1 MEICFKVSLKR
12 MKNIVYKINILVCII
27 LVCCNISYAT
37 ALVPEN
43 ELGHTNFAITNNL
56 STNSNIAT
64 ISTLST
70 ISITN
75 AISNTKN
82 ITRGSSGGG
91 AGSGNYTRQNI
102 IDATSNSDYKDS
114 LNNSI
119 EVGNSNNVQDAEN
132 NDSIRING
140 RTSLDELK
148 EAVGYTGDEDLS
160 EMVDSA
166 AVGNMLSDLMN
177 ELRPHLTDVISVDA
191 DGYYVFSSKEI
202 INIIAKHPIKF
213 LVAIYNYTV
222 HMINET
228 FKIATENAI
237 VDVEVK

>member
-1 MEICFKVSLKR
+1 
-12 MKNIVYKINILVCII
+12 MKKGLNIYKINIFVCILI
-27 LVCCNISYAT
+27 LYFSNSYAT
-37 ALVPEN
+37 SIEETILLEN
-43 ELGHTNFAITNNL
+43 SSVL
-56 STNSNIAT
+56 ST
-64 ISTLST
+64 
-70 ISITN
+70 
-75 AISNTKN
+75 
-82 ITRGSSGGG
+82 
-91 AGSGNYTRQNI
+91 
-102 IDATSNSDYKDS
+102 DSNSGYKDN

-119 EVGNSNNVQDAEN
+119 EVDNINNVQDAEN

-177 ELRPHLTDVISVDA
+177 ELRPYLTDVISVDA